1 MIKTLTSFI
10 RHNYF
15 VLMREKDLFI
25 IKLLDVHSRALGK
38 IQK

>member
-15 VLMREKDLFI
+15 VLMRERDLFI
-25 IKLLDVHSRALGK
+25 TKLIDVRSKALGK